1 MKAVQQPFFPSF
13 GLTNM
18 KLPSLLTVL
27 GLAALLLSVPAHADD
42 GHGHGHGEAAP
53 VASGPTLGR
62 FAAVSDAFELVG
74 VLNGRNIT
82 LYLDRTA
89 DNVPVVDAEIELDIA
104 GEKHTAQPHEDFY
117 EVELAAE
124 PAPGTLPIAA
134 TVKAGEATDLLT
146 GELEHHDEDAHAD
159 AAVRTRPWTRYAA
172 WTASVAAAFAVLF
185 TIGRRRMAASRSR
198 RTGGAA

>member
-18 KLPSLLTVL
+18 KFPSLLAVL
-27 GLAALLLSVPAHADD
+27 GLAALLLSVPTHADD
-42 GHGHGHGEAAP
+42 GHGEAAP
-53 VASGPTLGR
+53 VASGPTLAR
-62 FAAVSDAFELVG
+62 FAAVSDTFELVG

-89 DNVPVVDAEIELDIA
+89 DNMPVVDAQIELEIA
-104 GEKHTAQPHEDFY
+104 GEKHAAQPHEDFY

-124 PAPGTLPIAA
+124 PVPGTLPIAA
-134 TVKAGEATDLLT
+134 TVKAGEAIDLRT
-146 GELEHHDEDAHAD
+146 GELDHHGGDAQHAD
-159 AAVRTRPWTRYAA
+159 QTRSWPRYAA
-172 WTASVAAAFAVLF
+172 WAAGLAAAFATLF
-185 TIGRRRMAASRSR
+185 TLGRRMASSRSR